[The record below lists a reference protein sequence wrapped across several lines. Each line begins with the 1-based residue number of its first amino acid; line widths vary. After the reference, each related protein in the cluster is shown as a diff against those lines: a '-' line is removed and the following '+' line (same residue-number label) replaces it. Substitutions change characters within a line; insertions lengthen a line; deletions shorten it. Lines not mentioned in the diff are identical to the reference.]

1 LGRRLIPKLISQG
14 YRVKGQCRNLKK
26 AERYLQPEVAMVVG
40 DIRDKSWMPQ
50 ALAGCDYLIHSAA
63 MVSLRPVDYQEMKSI
78 NIDGT
83 KNLVEAARKAFV
95 KRFLHISSVATVG
108 GSIDGRPLD
117 ENANFNL
124 AGYGLPY
131 FETKKEAEEIILAA
145 SASGMET
152 IVLNPSIILYPP
164 ERKIT
169 RTDLKKIPQI
179 IPFYFDF
186 GVNLVH
192 ADDVIEGIIS
202 ALERGRN
209 RERYILAGDNIDT
222 LRLFA
227 VAREFFRIRRPWLKI
242 PVSLLYPVG
251 YVGELLY
258 RLRHI
263 GGPHGKGPRVN
274 RGIARLAKLRFFY
287 DISKARK
294 ELGYNPRTIEEFLHE
309 ITADMV

>member
-1 LGRRLIPKLISQG
+1 
-14 YRVKGQCRNLKK
+14 
-26 AERYLQPEVAMVVG
+26 MVVG
-40 DIRDKSWMPQ
+40 DIRDKSWMLQ

-83 KNLVEAARKAFV
+83 KNLVEAARQAFV
-95 KRFLHISSVATVG
+95 KRFLHISSVATIG
-108 GSIDGRPLD
+108 GSTDGRPLD
-117 ENANFNL
+117 ENARFNL

-169 RTDLKKIPQI
+169 RTDFKKIPRI
-179 IPFYFDF
+179 IPFYFEF

-209 RERYILAGDNIDT
+209 RERYILAGDNIDASH
-222 LRLFA
+222 LFA
-227 VAREFFRIRRPWLKI
+227 IAREFFKIRRPWLKI

-263 GGPHGKGPRVN
+263 GAPRGKGPRVN

-294 ELGYNPRTIEEFLHE
+294 ELGYNPRTIEEFLQE
-309 ITADMV
+309 LTADMV